1 MNNALSNPLWQPSAR
16 QVSETNLAK
25 FTKGLKLP
33 NDYTILHAWSVDNKD
48 LFWRAVWKHC
58 KIVGDIGSDRVLIN
72 ENKLL
77 ESTFFPDATL
87 NFAENLLH
95 NRGNQLAIIS
105 HLENGEQ
112 QRLTR
117 NQLLEQVHALSSQF
131 KIFNLEMGDRVA
143 AFMPNTHE
151 TVTTMLA
158 ATTLGGTFTSCSPDF
173 GANGVVDRFSQTSPK
188 ILVATSGYTYNG
200 KFISSLPTII
210 EVCEQVPSIEH
221 LILVTSLETGT
232 TTRNT
237 DIEKL
242 SAQLTCQVHYY
253 AELVATQAVGPL
265 EFTRVPFNHPLY
277 IMYSSG
283 TTGTPKCIVHGT
295 GGTLIQHL
303 KEHQL
308 HVDVKPED
316 RLFYFTTCGWMMW
329 NWLVSG
335 LASGA
340 TLILYDG
347 SPTFPE
353 PQRLWDLIDSE
364 QINIFGTSA
373 KYIAS
378 MDKLGI
384 KPRLSHDL
392 GSLRTVLSTGSPL
405 SDESFH
411 YVYRD
416 VKEDMC
422 LSSISGGTDIVSCFA
437 LGNPS
442 LPVYAGELQC
452 AGLGMDVDVFDENQ
466 ESLRQQKGELVCKSP
481 FPSMPVGFWNDK
493 NGSKYHDAYFAR
505 FANIWAHGD
514 FAEMTENNGLVIHG
528 RSDAILNPGGVRIG
542 TAEIYRQVDR
552 VEGVIDSI
560 CVSQDWEEDVRVILF
575 VVLTQGRVLD
585 DELIMLIKKTIRSET
600 SPRHVPAEI
609 LQVPDIPRTIS
620 GKIVELA
627 VRKVIHGEEV
637 TNTDALANP
646 EALAYFA
653 NRL

>member
-1 MNNALSNPLWQPSAR
+1 M
-16 QVSETNLAK
+16 
-25 FTKGLKLP
+25 
-33 NDYTILHAWSVDNKD
+33 
-48 LFWRAVWKHC
+48 
-58 KIVGDIGSDRVLIN
+58 
-72 ENKLL
+72 
-77 ESTFFPDATL
+77 
-87 NFAENLLH
+87 
-95 NRGNQLAIIS
+95 
-105 HLENGEQ
+105 
-112 QRLTR
+112 
-117 NQLLEQVHALSSQF
+117 
-131 KIFNLEMGDRVA
+131 
-143 AFMPNTHE
+143 
-151 TVTTMLA
+151 
-158 ATTLGGTFTSCSPDF
+158 
-173 GANGVVDRFSQTSPK
+173 
-188 ILVATSGYTYNG
+188 
-200 KFISSLPTII
+200 
-210 EVCEQVPSIEH
+210 
-221 LILVTSLETGT
+221 
-232 TTRNT
+232 
-237 DIEKL
+237 
-242 SAQLTCQVHYY
+242 
-253 AELVATQAVGPL
+253 
-265 EFTRVPFNHPLY
+265 
-277 IMYSSG
+277 
-283 TTGTPKCIVHGT
+283 
-295 GGTLIQHL
+295 
-303 KEHQL
+303 
-308 HVDVKPED
+308 DVKPED

-542 TAEIYRQVDR
+542 TAEIYRQVER

-575 VVLTQGRVLD
+575 VVLTQGRTLD
-585 DELIMLIKKTIRSET
+585 DELIMRIKQTIRSET

-609 LQVPDIPRTIS
+609 RQVPDIPRTIS

-637 TNTDALANP
+637 TNTEALANP

>member
-1 MNNALSNPLWQPSAR
+1 
-16 QVSETNLAK
+16 
-25 FTKGLKLP
+25 
-33 NDYTILHAWSVDNKD
+33 
-48 LFWRAVWKHC
+48 
-58 KIVGDIGSDRVLIN
+58 
-72 ENKLL
+72 
-77 ESTFFPDATL
+77 
-87 NFAENLLH
+87 
-95 NRGNQLAIIS
+95 
-105 HLENGEQ
+105 
-112 QRLTR
+112 
-117 NQLLEQVHALSSQF
+117 
-131 KIFNLEMGDRVA
+131 MGDRVA

-253 AELVATQAVGPL
+253 AELITTQAVGPL

-542 TAEIYRQVDR
+542 TAEIYRQVER

-575 VVLTQGRVLD
+575 VVLTQGRTLD
-585 DELIMLIKKTIRSET
+585 DELIMRIKQTIRSET

-609 LQVPDIPRTIS
+609 RQVPDIPRTIS

-637 TNTDALANP
+637 TNTEALANP